1 MFQAR
6 SSSMEG
12 YQGQVPLMNK
22 DWLDPLY
29 QVAIYKNIMQF
40 QSSSKRESCK
50 LLISSWKMTSVKN
63 IALLDRK
70 DNTLGQLNRRN
81 VAGLFV
87 LGTLLAN
94 LPKNLPISWEV
105 INSFHKQR
113 NLIEAFISSI
123 WSEN

>member
-40 QSSSKRESCK
+40 QSSSKRK
-50 LLISSWKMTSVKN
+50 SW
-63 IALLDRK
+63 
-70 DNTLGQLNRRN
+70 
-81 VAGLFV
+81 
-87 LGTLLAN
+87 
-94 LPKNLPISWEV
+94 
-105 INSFHKQR
+105 
-113 NLIEAFISSI
+113 
-123 WSEN
+123 

>member
-1 MFQAR
+1 
-6 SSSMEG
+6 
-12 YQGQVPLMNK
+12 
-22 DWLDPLY
+22 
-29 QVAIYKNIMQF
+29 
-40 QSSSKRESCK
+40 
-50 LLISSWKMTSVKN
+50 MTSVKN

-94 LPKNLPISWEV
+94 LPQNLPISWEV

-123 WSEN
+123 

>member
-1 MFQAR
+1 
-6 SSSMEG
+6 
-12 YQGQVPLMNK
+12 
-22 DWLDPLY
+22 
-29 QVAIYKNIMQF
+29 
-40 QSSSKRESCK
+40 
-50 LLISSWKMTSVKN
+50 MTSVKN

-81 VAGLFV
+81 IAGLFV

-105 INSFHKQR
+105 INSFHEQR

-123 WSEN
+123 